1 MYNSNNDSDIGDWV
15 DLGLPSGTLW
25 ASYDLG
31 AKKKAGYGN
40 IYMWG
45 QTGNGCG
52 SPSDCSWQKSPLNG
66 GYSTANE
73 TVIKNNKKTFCSNKV
88 LIDKYDA
95 AYQLTKGEGRMPTT
109 LELMELF
116 NNTIKN
122 LTTIDTNPVTPGVM
136 QRVNAIRLSSK
147 INNKSIIIPAIGYW
161 SEGERHDNGNFYMWT
176 SDDFG
181 EIGASMV
188 CIISDQLN
196 DSLALTSSPIIW
208 GTLIRPVK
216 VYSYLI
222 FMFPFYLTNYMKLGY

>member
-1 MYNSNNDSDIGDWV
+1 MKKDDNKLIYRPQTLYNSNNDSDIGDWV

-31 AKKKAGYGN
+31 A
-40 IYMWG
+40 WG

-73 TVIKNNKKTFCSNKV
+73 TVIEKTFCSNNV

-95 AYQLTKGEGRMPTT
+95 AYQLTKGEGRMPTMP
-109 LELMELF
+109 ELMELF

-122 LTTIDTNPVTPGVM
+122 RTTIDINTVTPGVI
-136 QRVNAIRLSSK
+136 QRMNAIRLSSK

-161 SEGERHDNGNFYMWT
+161 SEGERHDNDNFYMWT
-176 SDDFG
+176 SFNSG
-181 EIGASMV
+181 GIGASIV
-188 CIISDQLN
+188 HVALDRLN
-196 DSLALTSSPIIW
+196 DRPALTSSPIIW

-216 VYSYLI
+216 V
-222 FMFPFYLTNYMKLGY
+222 